1 MSEEGKPAEERG
13 REVAH
18 ASSQIFQA
26 SSQFLG
32 HGMTLAA
39 SVALF
44 GWVGFKVGTRVG
56 AGSLLMILGMLLG
69 GAAGFYNLYV
79 QVVIR
84 PRQEQGHE
92 ESDDD

>member
-1 MSEEGKPAEERG
+1 MSEDGKPGEERG
-13 REVAH
+13 SEVVR
-18 ASSQIFQA
+18 A

-32 HGMTLAA
+32 HGMTFAA

-44 GWVGFKVGTRVG
+44 GWIGFKIGERIG
-56 AGSLLMILGMLLG
+56 AESLLMILGMLLG

-84 PRQEQGHE
+84 PREEQGSE